1 MSKITV
7 QVSDSISVAPDTI
20 VMSLYI
26 NYESKQYDSAFNK
39 GVALCKQILDVLS
52 KYTNRVELGSKYV
65 YERKKKVESKKDNKT
80 TTYYR
85 KYGYTFETSV
95 TAKFSQE
102 FNKLNDLLNELDELK
117 GSYTVSFSYCLD
129 DTESYKNKL
138 LEHLID
144 LANIK
149 AAILSKASNLELK
162 GISSIQYSKPSYD
175 TSVYGMRCMNNLSDS
190 NSVIGTEMA
199 KQIVLTDS
207 VTVTYKT
214 KG

>member
-1 MSKITV
+1 MSKITI

-20 VMSLYI
+20 IMSLYI
-26 NYESKQYDSAFNK
+26 NYESKQYDLAFNK

-95 TAKFSQE
+95 TAKFPQE
-102 FNKLNDLLNELDELK
+102 FNKLNDLLNELKKFE

-129 DTESYKNKL
+129 DTELYKNKL

-149 AAILSKASNLELK
+149 AVILSKASNLKLK

-175 TSVYGMRCMNNLSDS
+175 TSVYGMRYMNNLSDS
-190 NSVIGTEMA
+190 DSVIGTERA

-207 VTVTYKT
+207 VTYKT